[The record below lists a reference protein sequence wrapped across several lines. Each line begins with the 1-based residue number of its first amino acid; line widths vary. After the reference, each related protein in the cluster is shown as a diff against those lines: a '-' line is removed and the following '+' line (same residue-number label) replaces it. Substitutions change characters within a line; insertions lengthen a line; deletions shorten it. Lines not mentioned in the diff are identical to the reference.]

1 MLSECKVWFWRQ
13 EAWYQEEHLS
23 ILSRHECLQALH
35 TQSILF
41 GKEKESGSE
50 TTREGKKG

>member
-13 EAWYQEEHLS
+13 EARCQEEHLS
-23 ILSRHECLQALH
+23 ILGRHECLQALH